1 MDANTIL
8 SSLVSALISSGILLF
23 IGKAVIREV
32 LRDDIKRIEDKIS
45 RVEKDYVTCA
55 YCATQNEHTTGL
67 FKSIDSK
74 LEILIEH
81 NMS

>member
-1 MDANTIL
+1 MDANTVL
-8 SSLVSALISSGILLF
+8 TSLLSALISSGILLF
-23 IGKAVIREV
+23 IGKAVIREA
-32 LRDDIKRIEDKIS
+32 LREDIKRIEDKIS
-45 RVEKDYVTCA
+45 RVEQDYVTCA
-55 YCATQNEHTTGL
+55 YCANQNEHTTGL